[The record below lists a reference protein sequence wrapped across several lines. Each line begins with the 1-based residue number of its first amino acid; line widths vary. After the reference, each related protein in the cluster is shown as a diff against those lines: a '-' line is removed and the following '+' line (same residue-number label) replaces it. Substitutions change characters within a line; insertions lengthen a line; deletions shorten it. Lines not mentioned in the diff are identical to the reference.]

1 MHQPA
6 QPRPFPGRAGN
17 VAVLLQ
23 GRMQSANIGDSGYVV
38 LGTTPQK
45 RDFHVKYHTPQQ
57 EHSFG
62 CPYQLGHGD
71 NADHPD
77 SAMLA
82 SLPVRSAFTAPCI

>member
-1 MHQPA
+1 
-6 QPRPFPGRAGN
+6 
-17 VAVLLQ
+17 
-23 GRMQSANIGDSGYVV
+23 MQSANIGDSGYVV
-38 LGTTPQK
+38 LGTTRQK
-45 RDFHVKYHTPQQ
+45 REFHVKYHTPQQ

-82 SLPVRSAFTAPCI
+82 SLPVHPCSAFLPAACACCHADPTVCPCAWQRALAHA